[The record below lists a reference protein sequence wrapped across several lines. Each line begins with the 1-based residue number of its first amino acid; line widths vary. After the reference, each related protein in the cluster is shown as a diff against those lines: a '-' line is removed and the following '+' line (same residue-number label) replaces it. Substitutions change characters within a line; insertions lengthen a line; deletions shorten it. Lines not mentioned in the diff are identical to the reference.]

1 MNKYFE
7 TYIIDTYI
15 IDTDQIQKELM
26 EFNDFFNPE
35 LGEPIEGND

>member
-7 TYIIDTYI
+7 TFI

-35 LGEPIEGND
+35 LGEPYELPSM